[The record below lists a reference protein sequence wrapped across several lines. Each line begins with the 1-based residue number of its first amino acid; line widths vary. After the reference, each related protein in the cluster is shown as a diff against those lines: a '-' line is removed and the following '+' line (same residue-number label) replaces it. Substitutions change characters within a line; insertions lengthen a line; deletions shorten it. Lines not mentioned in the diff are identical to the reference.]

1 MVNMDELD
9 KFILKFK
16 SLWQSGSNVKLTAN
30 VDSGIAHISLHVSVG
45 LDNNHASSRPQ
56 SSSKSGRE
64 SPCRK
69 RRRER
74 RKAEREAK
82 AAAEEAA
89 AGSAVNVD
97 CSPSEVVVNQA
108 EMSSDAKFEILVEAQ
123 DEVTNLDITEA
134 IEENFDGLLDE
145 MKFSKQD
152 ALRFICVH
160 KLKVETSA
168 LDDGN
173 IRRNFWTY
181 RIIVKNNEV
190 TLNLVDSW
198 KVPGKFDDLAFRNLS
213 GGKPKVKVR
222 DILKII

>member
-1 MVNMDELD
+1 M
-9 KFILKFK
+9 
-16 SLWQSGSNVKLTAN
+16 
-30 VDSGIAHISLHVSVG
+30 
-45 LDNNHASSRPQ
+45 
-56 SSSKSGRE
+56 
-64 SPCRK
+64 
-69 RRRER
+69 
-74 RKAEREAK
+74 
-82 AAAEEAA
+82 
-89 AGSAVNVD
+89 NVD

-198 KVPGKFDDLAFRNLS
+198 KVPGKFDDLAFRNSS
-213 GGKPKVKVR
+213 GGKRQVKVR
-222 DILKII
+222 DIRKIT